1 MELNLESKRRIF
13 AGGLALLFLVLIGRF
28 AYVQLFKGEQFLE
41 EANKNRVRIIDVDP
55 PRGLIRDRFGEVL
68 VENSPAYAIYAV
80 PAEIRNA
87 PEAYQIIS
95 TALRMSPDDL
105 KQQIA
110 KNKRGNF
117 TPVKI
122 GRQVDFAAFSL
133 LNERRLELTGVDFRA
148 ESRRMYNH
156 GVKAPHLFGYLS
168 EISDAELNLYGNN
181 YSPGDLIGKKGIE
194 RQYERIM
201 RGEKGIASS
210 KSMPSGAS
218 FVISPGR
225 IPPSSKTRSL
235 SRARIYCS
243 GLMPRC
249 NVCSKRNW
257 PAKTAGRWC

>member
-1 MELNLESKRRIF
+1 MELSLDSKRHIF
-13 AGGLALLFLVLIGRF
+13 TGGLALLFLVLSGRF

-68 VENSPAYAIYAV
+68 VENSPAYAVYAI

-87 PEAYQIIS
+87 PNAYQIIS
-95 TALRMSPDDL
+95 TALRMTPDDL

-110 KNKRGNF
+110 KNKRGNY

-122 GRQVDFAAFSL
+122 GRQVDFAAFSM

-168 EISDAELNLYGNN
+168 EISDAELTMFGDA

-194 RQYERIM
+194 REYEEIM
-201 RGEKGIASS
+201 RGVKGHRFIEVDAV
-210 KSMPSGAS
+210 GR
-218 FVISPGR
+218 VIR
-225 IPPSSKTRSL
+225 DLAEQDTSL
-235 SRARIYCS
+235 FRDVD
-243 GLMPRC
+243 P
-249 NVCSKRNW
+249 
-257 PAKTAGRWC
+257 